1 MIKTKRLIPAA
12 LIIPICFLV
21 YHLGK
26 DIYTIGVKDGKANA
40 HQHIAAKA
48 VK

>member
-21 YHLGK
+21 YHFGK
-26 DIYTIGVKDGKANA
+26 DIYQGGIKDGKANA
-40 HQHIAAKA
+40 AQHVTANTEK
-48 VK
+48 